1 MHLNCVAGKSIYHA
15 NVCVSSK
22 IAYPIVKYV
31 AITHIDWY
39 KCCIQLNS

>member
-31 AITHIDWY
+31 AIIHIDWY
-39 KCCIQLNS
+39 KYCIQWNS